1 MNDPYCISQYVIVAV
16 KYSKRATRSIKSPL
30 LIYVV
35 KFLQCIIHILNF
47 YISKIFSHMIP
58 YCRPPT
64 ALASFPGSGNTWLRF
79 LIESAT
85 GVFTGSRYKDLQ
97 IQMYGKSKNIV
108 IFKRKCKRYSPKLIN
123 FLVLNLHCLDLD
135 LNDQKTTCFF

>member
-1 MNDPYCISQYVIVAV
+1 MVCVLYY
-16 KYSKRATRSIKSPL
+16 
-30 LIYVV
+30 
-35 KFLQCIIHILNF
+35 HIF
-47 YISKIFSHMIP
+47 EFFSHMIP

-108 IFKRKCKRYSPKLIN
+108 IFKRK
-123 FLVLNLHCLDLD
+123 F
-135 LNDQKTTCFF
+135 

>member
-1 MNDPYCISQYVIVAV
+1 
-16 KYSKRATRSIKSPL
+16 
-30 LIYVV
+30 
-35 KFLQCIIHILNF
+35 
-47 YISKIFSHMIP
+47 MIP

-97 IQMYGKSKNIV
+97 IQMYGKSKHIV
-108 IFKRKCKRYSPKLIN
+108 IIKRKFYSPNALPIKR
-123 FLVLNLHCLDLD
+123 
-135 LNDQKTTCFF
+135 K

>member
-1 MNDPYCISQYVIVAV
+1 
-16 KYSKRATRSIKSPL
+16 
-30 LIYVV
+30 
-35 KFLQCIIHILNF
+35 
-47 YISKIFSHMIP
+47 MIP

-97 IQMYGKSKNIV
+97 IQMYGKSKNISLGKS
-108 IFKRKCKRYSPKLIN
+108 FSEALILASTN
-123 FLVLNLHCLDLD
+123 PQYDKILFMELS
-135 LNDQKTTCFF
+135 